1 MMRRINPII
10 ATGALVL
17 AFSGSMALAQS
28 TTYPDKP
35 VTLVV
40 GYAPGGATDRVA
52 RLMAKVLTE
61 QTKQTYIVEN
71 KPGANS
77 NIAAEQVARSKPDG
91 YTLMVGSIANTIN
104 RSLYTKLNYDLVKD
118 FTMVGMLASV
128 PNVLVVNPNVPAKSV
143 PEYIAYAKANP
154 GKLSCASSGSGSSVH
169 LSCELFKMETG
180 TDILHVPYKGSGP
193 AVTDLVGG
201 QVDSMFDN
209 FPASVNQIRSGKL
222 RALGVTNAERLPF
235 APELPTLAELG
246 LPGFS
251 VNSWFAIMAPSGTPA
266 DVVAKINA
274 QINQALSTKEIKDAY
289 FDAGFIEPQK
299 PNTPASFN
307 AFVLSEIER
316 WGKVVKKANI
326 KVD

>member
-1 MMRRINPII
+1 MMRRINPVHAI
-10 ATGALVL
+10 GALIL
-17 AFSGSMALAQS
+17 AFTNSLAFAQS
-28 TTYPDKP
+28 TNYPDKP

-61 QTKQTYIVEN
+61 QTKQTFIVEN

-104 RSLYTKLNYDLVKD
+104 RSLYTKLNYDLLKD

-128 PNVLVVNPNVPAKSV
+128 PNVLVVNPNVPAKTVS
-143 PEYIAYAKANP
+143 EYIAFAKANP

-222 RALGVTNAERLPF
+222 RALGVTNAVRLPF

-246 LPGFS
+246 LTGFS

-274 QINQALSTKEIKDAY
+274 LVNQALATKEIKEAY
-289 FDAGFIEPQK
+289 FDAGYIEPEK

-307 AFVLSEIER
+307 AFVLSEVER
-316 WGKVVKKANI
+316 WAKVVKRANI

>member
-1 MMRRINPII
+1 MVRSINKLI
-10 ATGALVL
+10 ATAAVL
-17 AFSGSMALAQS
+17 MIFSGTSARAQS
-28 TTYPDKP
+28 VSYPEKP

-52 RLMAKVLTE
+52 RLMAKVLSE
-61 QTKQTYIVEN
+61 QTKQSFYVEN

-77 NIAAEQVARSKPDG
+77 NIASEQVARSKPDG
-91 YTLMVGSIANTIN
+91 YTLLVGSIANTIN
-104 RSLYTKLNYDLVKD
+104 RSLYSKLNYDLIKD

-143 PEYIAYAKANP
+143 AEYIAYAKANP

-222 RALGVTNAERLPF
+222 RALGVTNSERLPF

-251 VNSWFAIMAPSGTPA
+251 VNSWFAVMAPAGTPE
-266 DVVAKINA
+266 DVVAKLNA
-274 QINQALSTKEIKDAY
+274 QINQALASKEIKDAY
-289 FDAGFIEPQK
+289 FDAGYIEPEK

-307 AFVLSEIER
+307 AFVLKEIDR
-316 WGKVVKKANI
+316 WGKVVKQANI

>member
-1 MMRRINPII
+1 MRHTNPLI
-10 ATGALVL
+10 ATAAMLL
-17 AFSGSMALAQS
+17 ALAGTTVVAQ
-28 TTYPDKP
+28 TATYPDKQ

-61 QTKQTYIVEN
+61 QTKQTFIVEN

-77 NIAAEQVARSKPDG
+77 NIAAEQVSRSKPDG

-104 RSLYTKLNYDLVKD
+104 RSLYAKLNYDLVKD

-143 PEYIAYAKANP
+143 GEYIAYAKANP
-154 GKLSCASSGSGSSVH
+154 GKMSCASSGSGSSVH

-222 RALGVTNAERLPF
+222 RALGVTSAERLPF
-235 APELPTLAELG
+235 APELPTLSEVG
-246 LPGFS
+246 LPGFA
-251 VNSWFAIMAPSGTPA
+251 VNSWFAVMAPAGTPPE
-266 DVVAKINA
+266 VVAKLNAEINK
-274 QINQALSTKEIKDAY
+274 ALATKEIKEAY
-289 FDAGFIEPQK
+289 FNAGFIEPVK
-299 PNTPASFN
+299 PNSPASFN

-316 WGKVVKKANI
+316 WAKVVKKANI